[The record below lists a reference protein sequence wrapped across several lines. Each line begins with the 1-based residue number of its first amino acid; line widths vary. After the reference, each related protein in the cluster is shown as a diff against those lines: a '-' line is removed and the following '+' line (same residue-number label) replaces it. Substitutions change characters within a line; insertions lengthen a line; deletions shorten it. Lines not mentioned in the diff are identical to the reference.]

1 MYVDHHISSDNG
13 LISQKLLLKS
23 ELYCPLH
30 VTMGLAYSY
39 LKYGAF
45 ITTSYDAIQIF
56 KKHCESPWHQK
67 SRFLTIFA
75 GVELVIDAVCFFG
88 KLYKWLVMLS
98 EYTIV
103 P

>member
-1 MYVDHHISSDNG
+1 MMLY
-13 LISQKLLLKS
+13 KFLKNTVRAHGIKN
-23 ELYCPLH
+23 H
-30 VTMGLAYSY
+30 V
-39 LKYGAF
+39 
-45 ITTSYDAIQIF
+45 
-56 KKHCESPWHQK
+56 
-67 SRFLTIFA
+67 FLTIFA